1 MKWLIVMVFFIGC
14 CPKQNYTGW
23 KKVENPYYQD
33 TSTDSVWVYV
43 ENGDYWYGIWEGK
56 TYLFHLVNDTLFI
69 KQKE

>member
-43 ENGDYWYGIWEGK
+43 ENGDYWYGVWEDK
-56 TYLFHLVNDTLFI
+56 KYFFHLSNDTLYYEA
-69 KQKE
+69 KP